1 MNPINFQNPMYPEE
15 FPYQQGTYPNYAP
28 YIKQPLPPRPID
40 KRNVSLPICDLL
52 KQNVG
57 SVVNA
62 STIHAS
68 YKGVIEY
75 CSEQYFILHDP
86 KSRSHT
92 ILFFKDL
99 IALVFEDDIQYLS
112 T

>member
-1 MNPINFQNPMYPEE
+1 MYQEE
-15 FPYQQGTYPNYAP
+15 QTYPQSTYPNYAP

-40 KRNVSLPICDLL
+40 KRNVSLPLCDLL
-52 KQNVG
+52 KQNIG
-57 SVVNA
+57 SVVSA
-62 STIHAS
+62 STISSS

-86 KSRSHT
+86 KSRLHT

-99 IALVFEDDIQYLS
+99 MALVFEDDIQYLS
-112 T
+112 K